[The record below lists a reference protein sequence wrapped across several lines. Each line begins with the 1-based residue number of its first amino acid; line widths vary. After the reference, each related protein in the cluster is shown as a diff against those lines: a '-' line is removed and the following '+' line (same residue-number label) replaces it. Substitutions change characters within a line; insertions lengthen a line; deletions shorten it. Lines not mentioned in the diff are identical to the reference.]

1 MALNPYLTQ
10 YFSRMTD
17 PKFQQAQQQQNLF
30 SALTKLGGGLMAA
43 GAPTT
48 QPGQGQRG
56 CGSAMANFG
65 KDLAGSNQ
73 NMQNQMLKMAQ
84 LKESMDLN
92 ALKKAQIQSELDRKK
107 MFAGLLTPSPTT
119 ATAPQTIINRDAEG
133 DTTDTYSGM
142 GVSGETQ
149 VTQPSADTS
158 VDTSG
163 WSPLEQQVGFR
174 LSKDEMMKAKLALN
188 SKDPAS
194 ALQTALKDITENRQK
209 MSGKIYG
216 KPKID
221 TEIRL
226 SGDFEKAI
234 GDNRDSIKSYGRLEA
249 IWLNPE
255 DMQQMVKRVS
265 KNLIIQNKNGER
277 VVINDLFSDGRV
289 DGQGAKDLALIFGF
303 MKMLDP
309 RSVVREGEFTMA
321 SQTGGQASYY
331 EAKIAG
337 ILSGQKLKP
346 KERRN
351 LMRIARSQFMQAKDS
366 ILTTKDRYQKMYG
379 HYNKMNINPVY
390 RGVDYEPKIALNQLS
405 DAKVE

>member
-1 MALNPYLTQ
+1 
-10 YFSRMTD
+10 
-17 PKFQQAQQQQNLF
+17 
-30 SALTKLGGGLMAA
+30 MAA

-48 QPGQGQRG
+48 QPGQGQRVF
-56 CGSAMANFG
+56 GSAMANFG
-65 KDLAGSNQ
+65 KDLTGSNQ
-73 NMQNQMLKMAQ
+73 NTQNQMLKMAQ

-92 ALKKAQIQSELDRKK
+92 ALKKAQIQKELNRNK

-119 ATAPQTIINRDAEG
+119 ATAPQATEQAVADEYP
-133 DTTDTYSGM
+133 TES
-142 GVSGETQ
+142 VE

-163 WSPLEQQVGFR
+163 STPLEQQLGFR

-194 ALQTALKDITENRQK
+194 ALQTALKTITENRQN

-216 KPKID
+216 KEKIN
-221 TEIRL
+221 TEIKL
-226 SGDFEKAI
+226 SSDFEKAI
-234 GDNRDSIKSYGRLEA
+234 GDNRDAIKSYGRLEA

-255 DMQQMVKRVS
+255 DMQQMVNRVS
-265 KNLIIQNKNGER
+265 KNLIIQKKNGER
-277 VVINDLFSDGRV
+277 VVVNDLFSDGRV

-337 ILSGQKLKP
+337 ILSGQKLTA

-366 ILTTKDRYQKMYG
+366 ILTTKDSYQKMYG

-390 RGVDYEPKIALNQLS
+390 RGVDYKPKIGLNQLS
-405 DAKVE
+405 DTQVE

>member
-30 SALTKLGGGLMAA
+30 SALTRLGGGLMAA

-48 QPGQGQRG
+48 QPGQGQRLF
-56 CGSAMANFG
+56 GSAMANFG

-92 ALKKAQIQSELDRKK
+92 ALKKAQIQRELDRNKR
-107 MFAGLLTPSPTT
+107 FAGFLTRPTT
-119 ATAPQTIINRDAEG
+119 ATAPQTIINRDTEG

-149 VTQPSADTS
+149 VTKPSADTS

-163 WSPLEQQVGFR
+163 WAPIEQQLGFR
-174 LSKDEMMKAKLALN
+174 LSKDEMMKARLALN

-194 ALQTALKDITENRQK
+194 ALRAAVKDITENRQK

-216 KPKID
+216 KEKIN
-221 TEIRL
+221 TEIKL
-226 SGDFEKAI
+226 SSDFEKAI
-234 GDNRDSIKSYGRLEA
+234 GDNRDAIKSYGRLEA

-255 DMQQMVKRVS
+255 DMQQMVNRVS
-265 KNLIIQNKNGER
+265 KNLIIQKKNGER
-277 VVINDLFSDGRV
+277 VVVNDLFSDGRV

-337 ILSGQKLKP
+337 ILSGQKLTA

-366 ILTTKDRYQKMYG
+366 ILTTKDSYQKMYG

-390 RGVDYEPKIALNQLS
+390 RGVDYKPKIGLNQLS
-405 DAKVE
+405 DTQVE